1 MPYIPPTPPRQAKPV
16 APVVKPELDAQSSS
30 ITPAFISS
38 SFENTP
44 DSEMY
49 SPLNHAK
56 TDEIA
61 DTPTVSTPTLPDTS
75 DVFFQRNLP
84 LASTIESAPGS
95 VAPQPK
101 SSAAP
106 LGIAQT
112 LDPSPT
118 LPDTTDIL
126 SQQGL
131 SRASTASTTPTVGS
145 KRSSW
150 SHRKPVPPVI
160 SLPINTLTSSHPFAR
175 GATSPRFKGDLD
187 TPPVTPRSAGPVPPR
202 RPGAHNRSIS
212 NLASPAS
219 PAGSD
224 MSEGSGMLWR
234 PSVPE
239 VGGDEGGVEELTP
252 EPTAVLF
259 GGKKIGGPKPI
270 PSRHSSR
277 HSTPA
282 PSRVPELG
290 APILSSH
297 RTASSANTHESEQPT
312 PPASSAQ
319 HPLRLRLDKSL
330 PDLPLDADA
339 ESDHQRPVSKHKAN
353 TSTSSGPSTQIITPR
368 SNSHGLTSPQ
378 EKGGDQEKRKIKWAK
393 SIVDLARSR
402 KDKSA
407 DPGEGTKTATSAQV
421 DPEED
426 ESFSVD
432 RIPSKRRL
440 FEAGTLFLRDE
451 NGDLVSFGDMFPK
464 TPLTIGEDQPL
475 PPMPRTV
482 IFFIR
487 HFWCGQCQDF
497 MFASLSQLDPVAI
510 EKAGI
515 KVIVISN
522 GSWKIIKSYK
532 KLFKCPFPIYV
543 DGPRKLYSLLGY
555 VINDPPRVN
564 KAYRQYDQD
573 DKRFRPVQ
581 RSSCLQYPFCT
592 ETASQGWKGESRMIW
607 H

>member
-1 MPYIPPTPPRQAKPV
+1 MPYIPPTPLQETKPA
-16 APVVKPELDAQSSS
+16 APVVKPELDAQPSST
-30 ITPAFISS
+30 TPAFTSS
-38 SFENTP
+38 SFEPTP
-44 DSEMY
+44 NSEMY
-49 SPLNHAK
+49 SPLDHAK
-56 TDEIA
+56 TGEIA
-61 DTPTVSTPTLPDTS
+61 ETSTAPTPTLPDTS
-75 DVFFQRNLP
+75 DVFFQPKLP
-84 LASTIESAPGS
+84 LASNIEPAPEPMTPQPQSS
-95 VAPQPK
+95 VAPI
-101 SSAAP
+101 
-106 LGIAQT
+106 GT
-112 LDPSPT
+112 DETTGPSPT
-118 LPDTTDIL
+118 IPDTTDIL
-126 SQQGL
+126 SQQSL

-160 SLPINTLTSSHPFAR
+160 SLPTNNLPSSHPFAR
-175 GATSPRFKGDLD
+175 GVPSPRSKGDLD
-187 TPPVTPRSAGPVPPR
+187 APPVTPRSAGPVPPR

-212 NLASPAS
+212 NLASPSS

-224 MSEGSGMLWR
+224 LSEGSGMLWR

-239 VGGDEGGVEELTP
+239 VGPGDEDGMEELTP
-252 EPTAVLF
+252 EPSAVLF
-259 GGKKIGGPKPI
+259 AGKRIEGPKPI
-270 PSRHSSR
+270 PSRQSSR

-282 PSRVPELG
+282 PSQAPELG
-290 APILSSH
+290 APISSGY
-297 RTASSANTHESEQPT
+297 RTASSVNTHESEQRT
-312 PPASSAQ
+312 PPVSFAQ

-330 PDLPLDADA
+330 PDLPLDADV
-339 ESDHQRPVSKHKAN
+339 ESDHQPPVSRHKVN

-368 SNSHGLTSPQ
+368 SNSHGQTPQ
-378 EKGGDQEKRKIKWAK
+378 QGKTEDQEKRKIKWAK
-393 SIVDLARSR
+393 SLVDLARNR

-407 DPGEGTKTATSAQV
+407 DSGQGDKTATSAQV

-451 NGDLVSFGDMFPK
+451 NGDLVSFGEMFPK
-464 TPLTIGEDQPL
+464 TPLSTGEDEPT

-555 VINDPPRVN
+555 VIPIPPRVN
-564 KAYRQYDQD
+564 EAY
-573 DKRFRPVQ
+573 P
-581 RSSCLQYPFCT
+581 S
-592 ETASQGWKGESRMIW
+592 E
-607 H
+607 